1 MKTPTL
7 RFFTTLLITLTLFAC
22 DKNNTSLSK
31 ENEIKQ
37 VLESNNFKNLI
48 YPISATPGD
57 NTDDM
62 QNILPLVEGKEV
74 VAFCEAT
81 HGSAEFQTISHRL
94 LQLLVTQKGFKSLII
109 EENFSAVAP
118 LNEFIIS
125 GQGNVNELQ
134 LNLRSSIFKTQEFKN
149 IITWM
154 RAYNATQTE
163 ANKIHLFGMD
173 AQNTGYSAK
182 AAQSIINQ
190 SDPSYLTTF
199 NTLASSFLTDLTDF
213 TSDKEFIAALPDLK
227 NKVVQIKN
235 YLEENATPYGGK
247 SSKNYALVVK
257 HIHII
262 EQALNQ
268 FTGFL
273 NSPDD
278 GFEKRDENMAENV
291 DWIKTYLGENSKV
304 LVWAHNGHVNK
315 QLKTYFNKPIK
326 VLSTNLKDKYGDA
339 FYTIG
344 TKFNEG
350 SFSAVGEDMLS
361 KPYSVKPYKTAYLAK
376 ALSAQNEAVFLFD
389 YKAANNEAITKI
401 VNKEYDTYLVGA
413 TYRGDE
419 REVIVPI
426 NYILEY
432 DSFIFINRVT
442 AYTPIQ

>member
-1 MKTPTL
+1 MKTSTL
-7 RFFTTLLITLTLFAC
+7 RFFATLLVTLTLFAC
-22 DKNNTSLSK
+22 DKNNASLSN

-37 VLESNNFKNLI
+37 VLESQNFKNVI
-48 YPISATPGD
+48 YPFSATPGN

-62 QNILPLVEGKEV
+62 QNILPLIEGKEV
-74 VAFCEAT
+74 IAFGEAT
-81 HGSAEFQTISHRL
+81 HGSAEFQTLSHRL
-94 LQLLVTQKGFKSLII
+94 LHLLVTQKGFTSLII

-118 LNEFIIS
+118 LNNYILT

-134 LNLRSSIFKTQEFKN
+134 ANLRSNIFKTLEFKN
-149 IITWM
+149 IVTWM
-154 RAYNATQTE
+154 RTYNTTQTE

-190 SDPSYLTTF
+190 YDPAYLTTF
-199 NTLASSFLTDLTDF
+199 NTLAASFLTDLSAY
-213 TSDKEFIAALPDLK
+213 TSEKEFAEALPDLK
-227 NKVVQIKN
+227 NKVEQIKK

-247 SSKNYALVVK
+247 SSKNYAMVVK

-268 FTGFL
+268 FSGFL
-273 NSPDD
+273 SSPDD
-278 GFEKRDENMAENV
+278 GFEKRDANMAENV
-291 DWIKTYLGENSKV
+291 DWIKTSLGESSKV

-326 VLSTNLKDKYGDA
+326 VLGTNLKDKYGDA

-401 VNKEYDTYLVGA
+401 INKEYDTYLVGA
-413 TYRGDE
+413 TYRGYE
-419 REVIVPI
+419 SEVIVPI